1 MNLHALNAI
10 FAVTGRPGY
19 VKTAGADAPA
29 GYADTFG
36 GKYPCQDRSAT
47 WTSAM
52 EAHRDGAPAEIQ
64 SKIAACAKVW
74 GIEADVAAGIAKL
87 AASTAQLSEDQL
99 PDADFTLC
107 QEHNG
112 AKIRKFAAVD
122 AETTVDAAI
131 AFHDNR
137 AKYPL
142 AWRKQASV
150 NLLARAQ
157 EFDALLPE
165 YVNEYLHKA
174 AGFAVATQASVDQIL
189 IERANRSSYVG
200 DEASAKLA
208 SILGELAENEDLR
221 HNVDR
226 VNEVV
231 ELLDSYD
238 RSMKLAQFYN
248 HGVSLPEELLAVTE
262 PKLSKMAGQERNHVR
277 LVNGHTVDIRHLD
290 GDTLDTVSD
299 GLAKLSHAKL
309 ADVLPTLP
317 KPEADLLV
325 QLMPKTAA
333 VAGGGIPG
341 PEMGTLPPHVVNNS
355 PLPRPAG
362 TPTSNAAEAYSGN
375 RIRTGD
381 AVVSPDGHLDMSP
394 GNTWPI
400 DHTPAPTIT
409 PDDPHGQP
417 SSILV
422 HPPVGQ
428 PILQQ
433 GGKTHEFAPGAQI
446 ESGEL
451 PKHANAAQAPVMGPS
466 FGSKAPVSPHP
477 PGPAKPT
484 AAPVPGMAST
494 VAHPVDGASKPAAG
508 PIGVAKPPEHISAVD
523 LLGK

>member
-1 MNLHALNAI
+1 
-10 FAVTGRPGY
+10 
-19 VKTAGADAPA
+19 
-29 GYADTFG
+29 
-36 GKYPCQDRSAT
+36 
-47 WTSAM
+47 M
-52 EAHRDGAPAEIQ
+52 EAHRDGAPEEIQ

-74 GIEADVAAGIAKL
+74 GIEADVKGALAKI
-87 AASTAQLSEDQL
+87 AASTAQLGEEQL
-99 PDADFTLC
+99 PDADFALC
-107 QEHNG
+107 QEHKG
-112 AKIRKFAAVD
+112 SKIRKFAAVD

-142 AWRKQASV
+142 AWRKQAAV

-157 EFDALLPE
+157 SFDALLPE

-208 SILGELAENEDLR
+208 SILGDLAENEDLR

-231 ELLDSYD
+231 ELIDNYD
-238 RSMKLAQFYN
+238 RSMKLAQFYG
-248 HGVSLPEELLAVTE
+248 HGVSLPEELLAITE
-262 PKLSKMAGQERNHVR
+262 PKLAKLAGQERNFVR

-309 ADVLPTLP
+309 ADILPTLP

-333 VAGGGIPG
+333 VAAPEIAGPSMGQMPPAAGLPGGHIV
-341 PEMGTLPPHVVNNS
+341 HNS

-362 TPTSNAAEAYSGN
+362 MGAMAQDLAEVPSRLALDHSQK
-375 RIRTGD
+375 RFDTG
-381 AVVSPDGHLDMSP
+381 ASILTPDGSADDLRNPEAAINAIGSGASP
-394 GNTWPI
+394 EQVQAAGAV
-400 DHTPAPTIT
+400 PA
-409 PDDPHGQP
+409 GA
-417 SSILV
+417 
-422 HPPVGQ
+422 PP
-428 PILQQ
+428 
-433 GGKTHEFAPGAQI
+433 A
-446 ESGEL
+446 L
-451 PKHANAAQAPVMGPS
+451 PKHGAAAMAPIMGAGLGAKP
-466 FGSKAPVSPHP
+466 PVLPHT

-494 VAHPVDGASKPAAG
+494 VAHPVDGAAKPSAG
-508 PIGVAKPPEHISAVD
+508 SIGAPKPPEHISAVD